1 MRAIDALD
9 RAAHATPETP
19 FVVQGDVAVSY
30 ARAVAITH
38 RIAARIQVMGVAPGT
53 QRGGALIGV
62 LGIIDA
68 HGDGTDAGAVQA
80 CEALGK
86 GIGLGINDEID
97 PALSI

>member
-38 RIAARIQVMGVAPGT
+38 RIAARIQAMGVAPGT
-53 QRGGALIGV
+53 RVAFLSPNDWRGLLFMYGVWRAGGV
-62 LGIIDA
+62 LVPVELAEVPNGKK
-68 HGDGTDAGAVQA
+68 GGGREQA
-80 CEALGK
+80 
-86 GIGLGINDEID
+86 
-97 PALSI
+97 